1 MPWAG
6 VDFIQTD
13 NLGKKGAI
21 LMNCKPFYA
30 LLCLF
35 PAVLAAQNVITTI
48 AGIDPSF
55 TGQGHPAVNVP
66 IGYVNG
72 VAADRA
78 GNVYFTDPLEH
89 LVLSVSPGGVLNV
102 VAGNGIAA
110 YSGDGGPATSAA
122 IASADNPDQYVG
134 PPFEDSLGGIV
145 VDPQGNIYFADG
157 HYVRRVG
164 TDGTIGTV
172 AGGGTLSPGD
182 GGPGT
187 QASLGIVNGLAL
199 DAAGNLYFAE
209 TNRVRK
215 LTPAGILTTYA
226 GGTTA
231 GFAGDGGPATSAL
244 LSQPEGLAF
253 DSQGNLYVADGDVT
267 NFPSRI
273 REITVNGNIS
283 TVAGGGS
290 TIPANGAPPLTL
302 NLSYASG
309 LAVDPSNALYIFAPK
324 NGYLMKIAGG
334 TTTLITSTTAATFSS
349 NVPASSAYIVGQR
362 VYDNSGIALDAA
374 GNLYVADSRDGH
386 LCKIDTNGTLTTVAG
401 NGAYGYGGDG
411 GPALGA
417 TIQGPSGMT
426 QTPDGTIYFLDTL
439 NARVRTIAPNS
450 TMNTAI
456 SAANFP
462 ALGVFELL
470 NAIVSDAA
478 GNVYVQLAHRVI
490 EFTPPGTIQILVNQS
505 GVSGSGG
512 DGGPATQALLES
524 GGGLARDAAGDL
536 FLSDPSAN
544 RIREVTP
551 DGIIHTIAGT
561 GVAAVSLDG
570 SVAASS
576 PISGPTSLLADAQGG
591 LYFEESQTNT
601 GGGFVIRYITP
612 GGLLKTI
619 AGNAMGGFSGDGGP
633 AAQAGMAL
641 QNRTGL
647 AFDGAGNLY
656 IADGFNHRVRVVA
669 PNGTINTFA
678 GSGKSTTAGD
688 GGLALRAGFSIPRGL
703 LFDAHG
709 NLFISDVADNRIR
722 EVLAAPPSIMVS
734 PTQMSFTAQAGGA
747 LAMPQSLSIDGPVSG
762 VAFTIASSA
771 NWLVVSGGGFTPRLI
786 EVRVDPTNLTA
797 GYYQAPLTITAQ
809 LANPVTTTVQVTV
822 NVSPGANPLLEADK
836 SSLSFT
842 FPSAPTN
849 TETQNVKLSNAGSG
863 SIAFS
868 TVAQTASGGNWLSVA
883 KASGTLTAQ
892 TPATVGVIANPAGL
906 ASGTYTGTV
915 TFASSTTGTNISINV
930 NLTVST
936 ADQAIRLSRPAL
948 SFTAV
953 SGGGVVPAGNFA
965 VNNIGRGT
973 MDFTVS
979 TKTLS
984 GGQQWLTATAASGAA
999 TSGGTPVNIKVNV
1012 DQTGLAP
1019 GFYFGLVRVDA
1030 PTAANTPHVVSVAMQ
1045 VLATGQ
1051 DPGPV
1056 IEPSEIVFTTEQG
1069 ALPPGSRNLFVYNVS
1084 GQLQTY
1090 MSSITATAADDQFSF
1105 IPGNSTLNL
1114 TEPTRIV
1121 VQPLTDGLAAGVYE
1135 ADLTLQFSDGFVR
1148 RVVMRTIVTPAAYVT
1163 DLRPHEVMAHAT
1175 AGCTPTQLVPAIT
1188 TLGQSFGVPAAWPV
1202 ELEAQVTDDCGNLLN
1217 SGDVTAS
1224 FSNGDEAVSLVPIQ
1238 DGTWQSTW
1246 QSGNGQGPVTVTV
1259 TATDPTRNLTGTEQ
1273 VVGAL
1278 GSGSQAPILSAAVNG
1293 ASFAPGAPLSP
1304 GAIVS
1309 FFGQNLADGTAAA
1322 PALPLGS
1329 TLGDATVL
1337 MAANLVPLL
1346 FGSAGQLNGVVPSEL
1361 NVNTSHQI
1369 LLQRGNTLSIPIS
1382 VDVGPISPAVFSYPA
1397 PGDPPLQGAIVN
1409 AVTYGVADP
1418 AAPVASGDVL
1428 AIFCTGL
1435 GAVDQTVP
1443 DGAAAPSSPAA
1454 KTVLATTVTI
1464 GGVNAQVSFSGL
1476 APGFAG
1482 LYQIDATVPSGVTA
1496 GNTVPVVV
1504 SIGGTRSPAAT
1515 IALK

>member
-1 MPWAG
+1 MLRAPG
-6 VDFIQTD
+6 TF
-13 NLGKKGAI
+13 
-21 LMNCKPFYA
+21 CA
-30 LLCLF
+30 LLCF
-35 PAVLAAQNVITTI
+35 FQAALAAQNVITTI

-55 TGQGHPAVNVP
+55 TGQGQPAVNVP

-72 VAADRA
+72 VATDRA

-89 LVLSVSPGGVLNV
+89 LVLSVSPAGVLNV

-122 IASADNPDQYVG
+122 VGSADNPDQYVG

-157 HYVRRVG
+157 NYVRRVG
-164 TDGTIGTV
+164 TDGTIGTL
-172 AGGGTLSPGD
+172 AGGGTQSPGD

-199 DAAGNLYFAE
+199 DGPGNLYFAE
-209 TNRVRK
+209 TNRIRK
-215 LTPAGILTTYA
+215 LTPSGLLTTYA
-226 GGTTA
+226 GGATA
-231 GFAGDGGPATSAL
+231 GFSGDGGPAASAL
-244 LSQPEGLAF
+244 LAQPEGLAF
-253 DSQGNLYVADGDVT
+253 DAQDNLYVADGDVT

-273 REITVNGNIS
+273 REITVNGTIS

-290 TIPANGAPPLTL
+290 AIPANGAAPLTL

-309 LAVDPSNALYIFAPK
+309 LAVDASNALYIFAPK
-324 NGYLMKIAGG
+324 NGYLLKIAGG
-334 TTTLITSTTAATFSS
+334 ATTLITSTTPAAFAT
-349 NVPASSAYIVGQR
+349 NVRASGSYIAGQR
-362 VYDNSGIALDAA
+362 VYDNSGIALDSA

-386 LCKIDTNGTLTTVAG
+386 LCKIGTNGTLTTVAG

-417 TIQGPSGMT
+417 IIQGPSGMT

-439 NARVRTIAPNS
+439 NTRVRTIAPS
-450 TMNTAI
+450 GTMNTAI
-456 SAANFP
+456 SAATFP
-462 ALGVFELL
+462 PLGVFELL
-470 NAIVSDAA
+470 NAITSDPS
-478 GNVYVQLAHRVI
+478 GNVYVQLAHRVL

-505 GVSGSGG
+505 GASGSSG
-512 DGGPATQALLES
+512 DGGPATQALLLS

-536 FLSDPSAN
+536 FLSDPNAN

-561 GVAAVSLDG
+561 GIAAVSPDG

-576 PISGPTSLLADAQGG
+576 PISGPTTLLADAQGG
-591 LYFEESQTNT
+591 LYFEEQQTTT
-601 GGGFVIRYITP
+601 GGGYVIRYITP

-633 AAQAGMAL
+633 ATQAGMAL

-647 AFDGAGNLY
+647 LFDAAGNLY

-669 PNGTINTFA
+669 PNGTISTFA
-678 GSGKSTTAGD
+678 GSGKSTTSGD
-688 GGLALRAGFSIPRGL
+688 GGSALGAGFSIPRGL
-703 LFDAHG
+703 LLDAPG
-709 NLFISDVADNRIR
+709 NLFISDIADNRIR
-722 EVLAAPPSIMVS
+722 EVLAAPPSISVS
-734 PTQMSFTAQAGGA
+734 PTQMTFTAQAAGT
-747 LAMPQSLSIDGPVSG
+747 LTMPQSLSIDGPVSG

-771 NWLVVSGGGFTPRLI
+771 SWLVVSGGGFTPRLI
-786 EVRVDPTNLTA
+786 QVRVDPTNLTA
-797 GYYQAPLTITAQ
+797 GSYPATLTITAP
-809 LANPVTTTVQVTV
+809 LANPVSSTVQVMV
-822 NVSPGANPLLEADK
+822 NVGPGANPLFEADK
-836 SSLSFT
+836 TSLSFT
-842 FPSAPTN
+842 FPSAPIN

-868 TVAQTASGGNWLSVA
+868 AVAQTASGENWLSVG
-883 KASGTLTAQ
+883 KASGSVTPQ
-892 TPATVGVIANPAGL
+892 SPATVAVIANPAGL

-915 TFASSTTGTNISINV
+915 TFASSTTGTSISVGV

-936 ADQAIRLSRPAL
+936 LDQAIGLSRPAL

-965 VNNIGRGT
+965 VNNIGKGT
-973 MDFTVS
+973 MDFNVSAKTV
-979 TKTLS
+979 S
-984 GGQQWLTATAASGAA
+984 GGQQWLSATPASGAA
-999 TSGGTPVNIKVNV
+999 TSGGTPVNILVNV
-1012 DQTGLAP
+1012 NQAGLAP
-1019 GFYFGLVRVDA
+1019 GFYFGVVRVDA

-1045 VLATGQ
+1045 VLSPGL

-1069 ALPPGSRNLFVYNVS
+1069 APPPGSRNLFVYNVS
-1084 GQLQTY
+1084 SQPQTY
-1090 MSSITATAADDQFSF
+1090 VSSITATAAADQFGF

-1121 VQPLTDGLAAGVYE
+1121 VQPLTDGLAAGVYQ

-1148 RVVMRTIVTPAAYVT
+1148 RVGMRTIVTPAVSVT
-1163 DLRPHEVMAHAT
+1163 GSTAPGVAEHAT
-1175 AGCTPTQLVPAIT
+1175 ASCTPSQLVPAVT
-1188 TLGQSFGVPAAWPV
+1188 TLGQTFGVPAAWPV
-1202 ELEAQVTDDCGNLLN
+1202 ALEAQVTDDCGNPLN

-1224 FSNGDEAVSLVPIQ
+1224 FSNGDPAVSLTPIQ
-1238 DGTWQSTW
+1238 GGTWQSTW
-1246 QSGNGQGPVTVTV
+1246 QSGNGAGPVTVTV
-1259 TATDPTRNLTGTEQ
+1259 TAADPTRNLTGTEQ

-1278 GSGSQAPILSAAVNG
+1278 GSTSQAPILSAAVNG
-1293 ASFAPGAPLSP
+1293 ASFVPGAPLSP
-1304 GAIVS
+1304 GSIVS
-1309 FFGQNLADGTAAA
+1309 LFGQNLANGTAAA
-1322 PALPLGS
+1322 PALPLGT

-1337 MAANLVPLL
+1337 IAANSVPLL
-1346 FGSAGQLNGVVPSEL
+1346 FGSAGQLNGVVPSEI
-1361 NVNTSHQI
+1361 NINTSQQI

-1382 VDVGPISPAVFSYPA
+1382 VDVGPLSPAVFSYPA
-1397 PGDPPLQGAIVN
+1397 SGDPPQQGAIVN
-1409 AVTYGVADP
+1409 AVTYAVADP
-1418 AAPVASGDVL
+1418 AAPVTSGDVL

-1435 GAVDQTVP
+1435 GAVDQTLP
-1443 DGAAAPSSPAA
+1443 DGAAAPSSPIAN
-1454 KTVLATTVTI
+1454 TVLAPTVTI
-1464 GGVNAQVSFSGL
+1464 GGVSATVSFSGL

-1482 LYQIDATVPSGVTA
+1482 LYQIDAKVPAGVA
-1496 GNTVPVVV
+1496 PGSAVPVVV
-1504 SIGGTRSPAAT
+1504 SIGGVSSRLAT